1 MTVREFTQVLVA
13 ECEADQSTAFV
24 DSLIKDARAAMGAG
38 KGSVGSIT
46 SGSVNGKSFTKQI
59 DLSPLEVLSAA
70 RLARQAYLGDEDR
83 VASTYADFSCLNR

>member
-1 MTVREFTQVLVA
+1 MTVRDFTQVLVA

-24 DSLIKDARAAMGAG
+24 DCLIKDARAAMAAG

-59 DLSPLEVLSAA
+59 NLSPLDVLRAA
-70 RLARQAYLGDEDR
+70 RVARQEYLGDSDQ
-83 VASTYADFSCLNR
+83 ASATYADFSCINR